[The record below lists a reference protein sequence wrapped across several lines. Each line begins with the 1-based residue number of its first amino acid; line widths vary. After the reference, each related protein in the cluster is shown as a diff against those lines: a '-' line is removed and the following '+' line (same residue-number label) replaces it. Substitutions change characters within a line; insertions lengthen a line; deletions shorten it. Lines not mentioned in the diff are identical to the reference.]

1 MALFKD
7 FGSRPTRSFP
17 FGFLNATS
25 PLTQWFGFWTGSMI
39 SKSTI
44 HFNSFSNFGFK
55 ASGIFLTGVT
65 TGVLFSLISI
75 WWVFFRVP
83 ISPKQLENSNK
94 NCSSLTITAEICFI
108 RFRLSLAAN
117 HRTRT
122 DFGSTT
128 TNKTSKWSFW
138 CFRVS
143 EHFPSTGILE
153 LLYMDNFMFT
163 GQRSGSGWNF
173 FKIVK
178 GITLHW
184 APVSILY
191 ETGISFEGTAID
203 QSEFS
208 FLIWLIWEESW
219 ILTVSKKNS

>member
-25 PLTQWFGFWTGSMI
+25 PLTQSFGFWTGSMI

-83 ISPKQLENSNK
+83 ISPKQLENWDK
-94 NCSSLTITAEICFI
+94 TCSSFTFAAEIRFI

-117 HRTRT
+117 PRIWTNIE
-122 DFGSTT
+122 STA
-128 TNKTSKWSFW
+128 TNETSKWSFL

-143 EHFPSTGILE
+143 DHFPSTGILE
-153 LLYMDNFMFT
+153 LLYADNFMLT
-163 GQRSGSGWNF
+163 GQRSGSGSNF
-173 FKIVK
+173 
-178 GITLHW
+178 
-184 APVSILY
+184 
-191 ETGISFEGTAID
+191 
-203 QSEFS
+203 
-208 FLIWLIWEESW
+208 
-219 ILTVSKKNS
+219 